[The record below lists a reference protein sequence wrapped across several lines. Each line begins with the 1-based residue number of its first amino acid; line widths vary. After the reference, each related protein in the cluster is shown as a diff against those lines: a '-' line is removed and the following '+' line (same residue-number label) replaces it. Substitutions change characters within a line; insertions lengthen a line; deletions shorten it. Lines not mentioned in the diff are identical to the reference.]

1 MHPSVDSTGR
11 RFTGTREQ
19 KAGMKLSGGP
29 FALVQIRWWLGK
41 KHLNMFIDVHSTSP
55 YVRCLKKNI
64 GCLSRGDWKWLKES
78 WNMKRWWRIKA
89 GICFKCL
96 ATASPGPYVILD
108 GSILIIYIFFDFVP
122 INCMIVVPY
131 KTYACHLN
139 QPRFHDIDA
148 FGGIPRLSPAGFLND
163 ALPLE
168 IRRVVCLP
176 YFFIFQFADVVVPQ
190 KGL

>member
-1 MHPSVDSTGR
+1 
-11 RFTGTREQ
+11 
-19 KAGMKLSGGP
+19 MKLSGGP

-108 GSILIIYIFFDFVP
+108 GSILIIYIFFDFIP

-139 QPRFHDIDA
+139 QPRSMTSM
-148 FGGIPRLSPAGFLND
+148 RLGGFLGSVQ
-163 ALPLE
+163 LGFSTMHCPLKFE
-168 IRRVVCLP
+168 GLCVYLIFL
-176 YFFIFQFADVVVPQ
+176 FFN
-190 KGL
+190 LLM